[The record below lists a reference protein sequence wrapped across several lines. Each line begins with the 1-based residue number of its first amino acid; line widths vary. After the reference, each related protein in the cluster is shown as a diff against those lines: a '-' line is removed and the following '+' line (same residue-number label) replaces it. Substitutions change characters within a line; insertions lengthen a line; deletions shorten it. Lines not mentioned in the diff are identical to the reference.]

1 VINQRLADQPAPAR
15 ALESVA
21 TILERE
27 TQSTIRTWFQRVQ
40 LEEKLEVS
48 LSYKQGCGHLPQI
61 FGDLVRCL
69 RSYHPLGSKELV
81 SRAAAQHGM
90 IRYKQGCTAA
100 MMVEA
105 PRMFQDNLASID
117 CSLLLREVMTIAD
130 ELDSHLSPAMESYIA
145 QSLKDAVPA

>member
-1 VINQRLADQPAPAR
+1 M
-15 ALESVA
+15 
-21 TILERE
+21 
-27 TQSTIRTWFQRVQ
+27 
-40 LEEKLEVS
+40 EVS
-48 LSYKQGCGHLPQI
+48 LSYKQRCGHLPQI

-100 MMVEA
+100 MMVEDS
-105 PRMFQDNLASID
+105 RILQDNLASID
-117 CSLLLREVMTIAD
+117 FSLLLREVMTIAG
-130 ELDSHLSPAMESYIA
+130 EVDSQLSQTMESYIA